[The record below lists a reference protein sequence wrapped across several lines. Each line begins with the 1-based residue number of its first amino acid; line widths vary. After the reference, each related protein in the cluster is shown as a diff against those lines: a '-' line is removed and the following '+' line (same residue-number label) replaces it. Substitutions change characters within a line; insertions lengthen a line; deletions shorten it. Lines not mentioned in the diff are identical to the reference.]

1 MVDVHGPMKQY
12 LLEQRKRDPN
22 FRLADDGVHIDATG
36 HWLIAREILLH
47 WGIPAG
53 EIANTIRAEQVLS
66 RPPGH
71 ELLPL
76 VQRRQELLKDAWL
89 TATGHKRPGMS
100 QGLPL
105 EEAGRQAQEIEV
117 KVRNLLMPVL
127 P

>member
-1 MVDVHGPMKQY
+1 MKQY

-22 FRLADDGVHIDATG
+22 FRLAEDGVHINATG

-47 WGIPAG
+47 WGIPADVV
-53 EIANTIRAEQVLS
+53 ANMISAEQVLNP
-66 RPPGH
+66 PPGH

-76 VQRRQELLKDAWL
+76 VQRRQELMKDAWL

-105 EEAGRQAQEIEV
+105 EAAQRQAQEIEV
-117 KVRNLLMPVL
+117 KIRHLLL
-127 P
+127 PAP